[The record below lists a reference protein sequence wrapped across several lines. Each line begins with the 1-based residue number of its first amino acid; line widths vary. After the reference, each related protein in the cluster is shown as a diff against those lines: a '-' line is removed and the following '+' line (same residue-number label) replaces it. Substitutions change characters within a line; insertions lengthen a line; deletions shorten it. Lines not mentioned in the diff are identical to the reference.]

1 MNGGAQVYTIQQLA
15 QLAGV
20 STRTLRYYD
29 QIGLLKAPRDT
40 NGYRLYGETEVDRL
54 QEICFLRLF
63 ELKLDQIQQIIQQ
76 PAATRMQALRQQR
89 TKIVHEQA
97 RLAHLLQTL
106 DQVLDTEKGV
116 TTMTDQEKFAAF
128 KAEQVATNENNY
140 GKEIRA
146 KYGEETVAQSNQRY
160 LNLTAAEMG
169 AMERINA
176 ELMVTLAEV
185 IASQQLNSPA
195 ARRVFTL
202 HKKWLSYS
210 WSTYSAVAHRG
221 LGEMYVNDPRFAKYY
236 NEGAHSPEAANWLN
250 RIIQQYA
257 HD

>member
-1 MNGGAQVYTIQQLA
+1 MYTIQQLA

-29 QIGLLKAPRDT
+29 QIGLLKAQRGA
-40 NGYRLYGETEVDRL
+40 NGYRLYGAAEVDQL
-54 QEICFLRLF
+54 QEICFFRLF

-76 PAATRMQALRQQR
+76 PAAMRMQALRQQR

-97 RLAHLLQTL
+97 RLVRLLQTL
-106 DQVLDTEKGV
+106 DQVLDTQKGV

-128 KAEQVATNENNY
+128 KAEQIVTNEAN
-140 GKEIRA
+140 
-146 KYGEETVAQSNQRY
+146 YGEEINAKYDEETIAQSNQKY
-160 LNLTAAEMG
+160 LNLTAAEMA
-169 AMERINA
+169 AMEQTNT
-176 ELMVTLAEV
+176 ELLLTLAEV
-185 IASQQLNSPA
+185 IASRQLDSLA

-210 WSTYSAVAHRG
+210 WVNYSAAAHRG
-221 LGEMYVNDPRFAKYY
+221 LGEMYVNDPRFARYY
-236 NEGAHSPEAANWLN
+236 NNGAHSPEAADWLN
-250 RIIQQYA
+250 RIIQHYA